1 MVLFFL
7 TFTLCWSL
15 LFFPFLV
22 LLLFFPIRVILTKY
36 PMYSP
41 TQHHFN
47 SEAQQQH
54 EQGFHPASIDIHNN
68 DSGDGPM
75 HGDASPATVGA
86 VPVRSNTATYN
97 TSSSSYSFGAVSLA
111 MSPPST
117 SGTRGI
123 PFGETNSHNWFGT
136 SMDSVGSSFGQS
148 PPIFNGGPTPI
159 GGRNDLIVSPSTS
172 TSQLDG
178 ITTGEED
185 ETQQRNLQ
193 EIFEKRRR
201 RRESHNAVERRRRD
215 NINERI
221 HELCLLL
228 PDHLLESAP
237 TSSNVMSVSTSQS
250 GGNIRA
256 INKGTILKLSV
267 DHIKELQLELARY
280 QEKIRELEN
289 KIGGSKIE
297 AATTSTTIGKSEMV
311 ASYNNTTVSGND
323 FIDNN
328 RVHQHHPQQ
337 RQSQSQP
344 HPASSS
350 SSLLAHHSQQ
360 QQQQQ
365 DTLGHEAINL
375 VGSSPRD
382 RVNSVQ
388 FQQQFGNLHITPDE
402 MARQH

>member
-1 MVLFFL
+1 
-7 TFTLCWSL
+7 
-15 LFFPFLV
+15 
-22 LLLFFPIRVILTKY
+22 
-36 PMYSP
+36 MYSP
-41 TQHHFN
+41 TQQQFN
-47 SEAQQQH
+47 SDAQQQH
-54 EQGFHPASIDIHNN
+54 EQGLHPASIDIHNS
-68 DSGDGPM
+68 DSSDGPM
-75 HGDASPATVGA
+75 HSDASPATIGA
-86 VPVRSNTATYN
+86 VPVRSNTAAYN
-97 TSSSSYSFGAVSLA
+97 TSTSSYSFGAASLA

-117 SGTRGI
+117 SGARGI

-159 GGRNDLIVSPSTS
+159 EGRNDLIVSPSTS

-178 ITTGEED
+178 LTTGEED

-193 EIFEKRRR
+193 EMFEKRRR

-228 PDHLLESAP
+228 PDHLLETAP
-237 TSSNVMSVSTSQS
+237 TSSNVMSVSTGQS
-250 GGNIRA
+250 GGNTRA

-267 DHIKELQLELARY
+267 DHIKELQLELTRY

-297 AATTSTTIGKSEMV
+297 AATTSTAIGKPEMV
-311 ASYNNTTVSGND
+311 VSFNNTTVSAND
-323 FIDNN
+323 FIGNN
-328 RVHQHHPQQ
+328 RFHQHQPQQ

-344 HPASSS
+344 HPTSS

-360 QQQQQ
+360 QQQHN
-365 DTLGHEAINL
+365 TLGHEAIHL
-375 VGSSPRD
+375 VGSSQRD
-382 RVNSVQ
+382 RMNSIQ

-402 MARQH
+402 MTRQH